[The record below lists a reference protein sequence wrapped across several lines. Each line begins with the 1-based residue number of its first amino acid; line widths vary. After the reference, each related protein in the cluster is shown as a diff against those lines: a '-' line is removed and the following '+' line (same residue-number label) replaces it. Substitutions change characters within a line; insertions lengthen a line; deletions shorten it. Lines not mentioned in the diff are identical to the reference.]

1 MSKIQIWKRITTLWI
16 FLKYRRMLY
25 LICQRYKFESE
36 SQRVITSPTLQLAVF
51 NMSKIQI
58 WKRITTTI
66 GGESEIPLLYLICQ
80 RYKFESESQLPLE
93 FLTNT
98 SAVFNMSK
106 IQIWKRI
113 TTGFQICIWFA
124 KLYLICQR
132 YKFESESQLASCW
145 SITKYCCI

>member
-1 MSKIQIWKRITTLWI
+1 MNI
-16 FLKYRRMLY
+16 LKVSSY
-25 LICQRYKFESE
+25 
-36 SQRVITSPTLQLAVF
+36 AVF

-66 GGESEIPLLYLICQ
+66 GGESEISLLYLICQ

-113 TTGFQICIWFA
+113 TTSLNIFLCCGG
-124 KLYLICQR
+124 LYLICQR
-132 YKFESESQLASCW
+132 YKFESESQHRRHSTWNTEAVFNMSKIQIW
-145 SITKYCCI
+145 KRITTIDWLLSSLSRCI